1 MIPFAKRKDQ
11 PKTLTY
17 DKRGFV
23 PSVLSRRII
32 KQSRPITERRGFV
45 IGKKERFL
53 IYSIYPHHPIYRP
66 IKASGLRNSWGA
78 L

>member
-11 PKTLTY
+11 PKTPIY

-32 KQSRPITERRGFV
+32 KQPCPIAGRRGFV

-53 IYSIYPHHPIYRP
+53 IYSIYSNHPIYRP
-66 IKASGLRNSWGA
+66 LKANGLKKNRGA